1 MIKNLFVLPALL
13 FIVQSCSISPGMHFD
28 AKSQSGE
35 DYVYVKNLDK
45 EVFLEDI
52 SSDSAFNE
60 NLATYRIGVGDQI
73 AVTVWGLQEIFPIA
87 NMNPDQNLRR
97 VDQNGNIYF
106 PYVGE
111 IKAYGKTQSELR
123 NDLTVKLSAFFKEPQ
138 LDLSIARFNSQ
149 KIYLLGEV
157 TRPMKINITDVPI
170 SLSDALGEANGI
182 STNTASG
189 SEVFII
195 RQGIDGANPRIF
207 RADLSSPAGFI
218 TASNFYLENNDII
231 YVNASGTTRW
241 NRIVSQFFPFSTF
254 LNSVDNLTSD

>member
-1 MIKNLFVLPALL
+1 
-13 FIVQSCSISPGMHFD
+13 
-28 AKSQSGE
+28 
-35 DYVYVKNLDK
+35 
-45 EVFLEDI
+45 
-52 SSDSAFNE
+52 
-60 NLATYRIGVGDQI
+60 
-73 AVTVWGLQEIFPIA
+73 
-87 NMNPDQNLRR
+87 MNPDQNLRR

-123 NDLTVKLSAFFKEPQ
+123 NDLTVKLSAFFKNRK

-170 SLSDALGEANGI
+170 SLSDAHSEANGI

-195 RQGIDGANPRIF
+195 RQGIDGANQESS

-231 YVNASGTTRW
+231 VSTQVEQLVGIG
-241 NRIVSQFFPFSTF
+241 IVSQFFPFSTF